1 MDVKKPLRTTSDK
14 MKDIYNTYVKNDN
27 LDEKNIPIEDPEEE
41 MLNDDFY
48 SSDDAQS
55 DEEIEE
61 KVAKTLQ
68 EEEAKSLNQEST
80 QSEDLEE
87 EIHTL
92 EDSSE
97 SLNKEVST
105 LKDQLIRKTAEM
117 ENMRRRT
124 IKEKEDLIKYANERL
139 LAKFIEIYDNLEQAL
154 EAAHNS
160 NDFEALKK
168 GIELITQNTS
178 KIFNEAG
185 VTKMDDP
192 VGKEFDVELQEALMQ
207 QPSDEIEEN
216 HVVRVFQ
223 PGYMYKDKVLRHAK
237 VVTSSGK

>member
-27 LDEKNIPIEDPEEE
+27 LDEKNIPIEDPELEIS
-41 MLNDDFY
+41 NDDFY

-61 KVAKTLQ
+61 KVAKSLQ
-68 EEEAKSLNQEST
+68 EEEAKSLNEESS
-80 QSEDLEE
+80 QSEDIQE

-92 EDSSE
+92 EDSSD
-97 SLNKEVST
+97 SLSKEVSI
-105 LKDQLIRKTAEM
+105 LKDQLVRKTAEM

-124 IKEKEDLIKYANERL
+124 IKEKEELIKYANERL

-154 EAAHNS
+154 DAADNS
-160 NDFEALKK
+160 NDFDALKK

-178 KIFNEAG
+178 KLFTEAG

-207 QPSDEIEEN
+207 QPSEDIKEN